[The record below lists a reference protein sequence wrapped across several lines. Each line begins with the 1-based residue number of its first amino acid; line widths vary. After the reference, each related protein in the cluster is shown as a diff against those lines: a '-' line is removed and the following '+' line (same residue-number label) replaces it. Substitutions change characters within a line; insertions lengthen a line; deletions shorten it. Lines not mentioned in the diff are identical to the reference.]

1 MKRDINKGLLGTLL
15 YDDRV
20 RNRSVAYAYMG
31 STQSSSLINMP
42 MLLADPGAGGA
53 DLHITGGST
62 LYINNDYG
70 ASTAGTYKKGQGFG
84 RRLWVYHTTD
94 MTSAPWDSAYFTDAG
109 AQGMRPGDV
118 MFMVRQGTSLGT
130 SQYLSIGVI
139 GNVSTSGA
147 AYVSTQ
153 SILTSS

>member
-1 MKRDINKGLLGTLL
+1 MAYLGSTELS
-15 YDDRV
+15 
-20 RNRSVAYAYMG
+20 SVANPPICVAGGM
-31 STQSSSLINMP
+31 
-42 MLLADPGAGGA
+42 GAGA
-53 DLHITGGST
+53 DVRIASGST

-70 ASTAGTYKKGQGFG
+70 ASTAGTYKRGLGFG
-84 RRLWVYHTTD
+84 QKMWIYHTTD
-94 MTSAPWDSAYFTDAG
+94 MTSAPWNTAYFTDAG
-109 AQGMRPGDV
+109 VLGMRPGDII
-118 MFMVRQGTSLGT
+118 FMVRQGTTLGT

>member
-1 MKRDINKGLLGTLL
+1 MKRDINKGLSGALL

-20 RNRSVAYAYMG
+20 RNRAICYAYMG

-42 MLLADPGAGGA
+42 MLLADPGGGGA
-53 DLHITGGST
+53 DLHIASGST

-70 ASTAGTYKKGQGFG
+70 ASTAGTYKQGQGFG
-84 RRLWVYHTTD
+84 RRLWIYHTTD
-94 MTSAPWDSAYFTDAG
+94 MTSAPWNTAYFTDAG

-118 MFMVRQGTSLGT
+118 MMLVRQGTTLGT
-130 SQYLSIGVI
+130 SQYLTIGVI
-139 GNVSTSGA
+139 GNVSTAGA
-147 AYVSTQ
+147 AYLSTQ